1 MSRVL
6 LQGRPCAPV
15 FLAASKAKASAASG
29 SDWQCIGEPRL
40 EVLAAK
46 SLKTGVGCCYSVR
59 RSGLKLYCG
68 RWRSQALAAVS
79 LSGGCFVPTRRG
91 FPASCNP
98 GVAVIV
104 GDPDRAGPKLDDR
117 RTFAFGAQALE
128 MAD

>member
-15 FLAASKAKASAASG
+15 FLAASEAKASAASG

-79 LSGGCFVPTRRG
+79 LSALPSPLQGRRR
-91 FPASCNP
+91 ASIKVRLWGRSAFLRAIENGLP
-98 GVAVIV
+98 VYRYV
-104 GDPDRAGPKLDDR
+104 GS
-117 RTFAFGAQALE
+117 E
-128 MAD
+128 